1 MDIRIKAAGHL
12 QNKMP
17 GRQAEFYMSMN
28 SGDTIADLLGRL
40 GLNKSQVWIIR
51 VNGQHVTPDHLL
63 ADGDYVELFPLVG
76 GG

>member
-1 MDIRIKAAGHL
+1 MNIRIKAAGHL

-17 GRQAEFYMSMN
+17 GQQAELQMTVTP
-28 SGDTIADLLGRL
+28 GDTIADLLGRL

-51 VNGQHVTPDHLL
+51 VNGQHVTPDHHL